1 MSDSSIRVNPSI
13 EEPSNWISPSSAF
26 SNCDLGISTFLI
38 TPKMSVNWSLRNR
51 TLSALQTFRISDFVR
66 PGPAASNFRIF
77 AFGTPPSFFR
87 KICRLLRS
95 FFRKSTSFS
104 QADTE
109 NPIALHTTVC
119 NWAPDTPTTRGYN
132 HNMEKTG
139 GRWPSRQEA
148 QDLLF
153 EFTKGDALRRH
164 GRAVEQ
170 AMRAYAGWFDVTDPA
185 EVERWGIVG
194 LLHDFDYEQNPTE
207 DTHLHVGGRILRERG
222 YDEEMVRTIES
233 HANYMQVPRDTPMK
247 KAIYAC
253 DELVGFIGAYV
264 KVRPTKQ
271 VADMPVSSVV
281 KRLKDKAFA
290 RSVNRED
297 ISGGAA
303 GLPRPLEEHI

>member
-1 MSDSSIRVNPSI
+1 
-13 EEPSNWISPSSAF
+13 
-26 SNCDLGISTFLI
+26 
-38 TPKMSVNWSLRNR
+38 
-51 TLSALQTFRISDFVR
+51 
-66 PGPAASNFRIF
+66 
-77 AFGTPPSFFR
+77 
-87 KICRLLRS
+87 
-95 FFRKSTSFS
+95 
-104 QADTE
+104 
-109 NPIALHTTVC
+109 
-119 NWAPDTPTTRGYN
+119 
-132 HNMEKTG
+132 MEKTG

-253 DELVGFIGAYV
+253 DELVGFIGACV
-264 KVRPTKQ
+264 KVRPSKQ
-271 VADMPVSSVV
+271 VADLPASSVV

-290 RSVNRED
+290 RSVNRFD
-297 ISGGAA
+297 VYDGAETL
-303 GLPRPLEEHI
+303 GRPLEEHIAFTIEALKPIAEEIGLSGVYPPKGSDPHSW